1 MCLVELT
8 LDLRVADEVGMNP
21 KRDTLLDVIGSC
33 TGGDGRLAE
42 NIDEA
47 LYGEEAFPAA
57 SGLASAKQ
65 GAVGTEMNNRTQQ
78 PRRKTARN
86 GRRRRR
92 PKSQQIKHRNPGR
105 GMTLGD
111 KRVFQRASESGN

>member
-1 MCLVELT
+1 
-8 LDLRVADEVGMNP
+8 MNP
-21 KRDTLLDVIGSC
+21 KRDTLLDVIGSR

-57 SGLASAKQ
+57 GGLASAKQ
-65 GAVGTEMNNRTQQ
+65 GAVGTGMNNRSQQ

-92 PKSQQIKHRNPGR
+92 PKSQ
-105 GMTLGD
+105 
-111 KRVFQRASESGN
+111 